1 LYIIELV
8 QVFKAYDKDKN
19 GTMDSSE
26 FKQVLIDLG
35 YRDVTEETVQE
46 TIKQVDR
53 NNDSLINWNEFLE
66 VYNFY

>member
-1 LYIIELV
+1 
-8 QVFKAYDKDKN
+8 
-19 GTMDSSE
+19 MDSSE